1 VLPLCN
7 ALRAAD
13 AETQVVNSYAQMDSL
28 YRTVYDPLISPGKGK
43 GWKPFGR
50 MEWFYG
56 QRAFPS
62 GDIPV
67 AARMQAWQEKESAR
81 GHRTL
86 DENWT
91 GIGPNNI
98 AGRILSIAWHP
109 TNLNVIYIGS
119 ASGGLWKTTDSGTS
133 WVSLTDDLPSLAV
146 GSVALDP
153 TNPNV
158 VYIGTGEGAY
168 NIDAVYGAGI
178 LKSTDGGTTWNTTG
192 MSWTQSQS
200 RAINKIVIHPTT
212 PQTMWCATN
221 IWSGGGGVYRTPD
234 GGASWTRYLSGDAK
248 DIVLHP
254 DSANVLYAA
263 IGYPWGGSSNGVYK
277 STDGGLTWTLRSSGL
292 PAGTSLGRMALS
304 ISRSNPQ
311 TVYAGISQTVSAG
324 AGLLGVYRTTDAGG
338 SWTLQSSTPNMYG
351 GQGWYD
357 IVCEVH
363 PTNPDVVYSSGLD
376 LYKSTNGGTSWS
388 QKTYWNY
395 SPGHS
400 LYAHADHHAL
410 AFKPGDPNT
419 IIAGTDGGMYK
430 STNGGDTWTGIN
442 SGLSTMQFYAMCND
456 YLNGNVA
463 LGGTQDNG
471 TVKYA
476 GSVTWSWILGG
487 DGGYTLVDY
496 TNSNIIYAST
506 QRGAHYKSTNGGSS
520 FFSIQSGISGNG
532 AWVTPTV
539 MDPTNASV
547 LYTGTT
553 LVYKTTNGG
562 TSWSAIS
569 ASLSGQYVSTIAVA
583 PSNPQVI
590 YVGFENNGQV
600 SKTTNGGTSWASC
613 YSGLPYRY
621 ITRVA
626 VHPSNSNMVFVTVS
640 GYGTGHVWKSTDGG
654 TSWSNASSG
663 VPDMPCNA
671 VVIDG
676 NDANKMYLATDLG
689 VYSSTNGGSSWT
701 DYSNGLPN
709 AVVDDI
715 ALHPTSGMLRASTH
729 GRGMWQTSTGTPSV
743 TVVTPNGGESWIT
756 GSSQSITWG
765 TGGLGGNVSIELNRG
780 YPVGGWESLTA
791 STTNDG
797 SWSWTVT
804 TPTTGA
810 ARVRITSVETPSAT
824 DVSNGDFSIT
834 QPQLTLTAPSGGETW
849 PVATSQTISWTL
861 SGASGN
867 VVVQLDRNFPSGS
880 WETLATTSAASY
892 AWTVTT
898 PATSNARVRAYL
910 QSNPSVADTN
920 SASFTIVEPSLTV
933 TSPDGGEALTPGS
946 LTVIRWTRQYLS
958 GSVKVEINRTYPTG
972 TWVTLAASVSVDT
985 LLWTVDQNGTTTA
998 RVRVTSNTYPSAT
1011 DVSNADFTVLTPTL
1025 AVTSPNGG
1033 EVWDA
1038 ATAHTIRWSRTNLS
1052 GPLNVYINRD
1062 YPGGSWAA
1070 LAVSVTA
1077 DTFVWNVVTPY
1088 SNTARMRVSSVTLP
1102 GFSDESNAD
1111 FVIGTGI
1118 VVAAPNGAESWAVGS
1133 AQTISWTRYNAAGAV
1148 TVQLN
1153 RAYPGAV
1160 WETLSSSVMAN
1171 SLAWTVSGPGS
1182 SAARVRVFLNAS
1194 SSVGDTS
1201 DGSFSIPAPNLTL
1214 TAPHGAEQW
1223 AVGSSQTMSWTRSD
1237 AAGNVTV
1244 QLNRSYPGA
1253 SWETLTTTAAGNSL
1267 AWIVTSPTTSTA
1279 RVRIYLTA
1287 SPTVGDT
1294 SAQNFSIGAPQLAL
1308 SAPDGG
1314 ETWLVGEGQTIRW
1327 SRQFAAGDVRV
1338 LLNRSYPNGSW
1349 ETLAT
1354 AVAVD
1359 TFRWTVTSPTA
1370 TAARVRVYLVS
1381 NLSVADTS
1389 AANFTIIAPGITIT
1403 SPNGGE
1409 QWSMGSAVNI
1419 AWTRVNADGQVTVAL
1434 NRSYPG
1440 GAWQTLSASETGNSM
1455 IWTVSGAISSNARVR
1470 VTLNSNASVTDE
1482 SNANFTIVQSALTLA
1497 APNGGETYT
1506 LGGALTVRWSR
1517 TAAPGAVA
1525 VWLNRSYPNN
1535 DWETLASSVTADSF
1549 AWTASGGASS
1559 ACRVKI
1565 RLNSDT
1571 TISDL
1576 SAANF
1581 SLVLRTLTLT
1591 THNGGE
1597 TFYTGSTST
1606 VSFTRSNATGNATV
1620 QLNRDYPPGSWETL
1634 SSTVSTSSYNW
1645 NVSGV
1650 TSSSARLR
1658 IFLTS
1663 QSYVGDTSNANFTI
1677 AAPALVLTSP
1687 NGGEQW
1693 IVGTPHS
1700 ISWTRAGVS
1709 ENVRLELKR
1718 NYPSGSWETIAS
1730 SVAGTAY
1737 VWTVSGATSTEA
1749 RVRVVSTI
1757 TSSLADTSEASF
1769 SLIGP
1774 PLTLSSPNG
1783 GEIANIGFPL
1793 TVRWLRVNAPGETQ
1807 VELNRSWPP
1816 GPWELVGSTTADS
1829 LVWSVTGPASTTAR
1843 VRIYLASP
1851 PVGDTSA
1858 ANFLIQQPALALT
1871 SPVGGERWATGND
1884 YSITWTRTG
1893 LSGGVRIELNSDYP
1907 AGSWAALASGQMGNS
1922 YSWTISEQP
1931 TETARIRVLYESRP
1945 EFADTSGDF
1954 AIVEPGITL
1963 IRPDGGDTLV
1973 VGQAYTLRWQ
1983 RSGVSGPV
1991 KVELNRDYPSGAW
2004 ETLRAATTADSLV
2017 WTVAGS
2023 DAVHARVRV
2032 SLVAVPST
2040 FDASD
2045 DDFMIAHQGIAL
2057 LSPVA
2062 GDSIMLGSLVDIR
2075 WANIGVPPAVNVYLK
2090 RNWPSGSWEMLASN
2104 VTTGSFMWTAA
2115 GNASETARFRVLSAT
2130 LPSTGDT
2137 TDGAVRIGS
2146 PQFTFTAPASADT
2159 FYAGEN
2165 IWLKWTRHFTVG
2177 AVRVELSRSGTGG
2190 PWEELGIVEGDSI
2203 LWAVSGPATAVARV
2217 RVSLVSA
2224 SWAAS
2229 IMPFNCVIHVPS
2241 LSVTAPLAGVTQA
2254 IGRDMIMSWTRNPC
2268 PWPVDVLLQR
2278 SEDAPEE
2285 LVRGGVAA
2293 DSVHWIARGPEVWA
2307 ARVIVRT
2314 TSGVPLEAQSAAFAL
2329 ARPQITLIAPQGG
2342 EMLLANRTDTIRWQ
2356 RLLVNDPVRVELNRD
2371 YPLGAWTVLSPAV
2384 SDTFLVWTLTGPNT
2398 THARV
2403 RILSTVDGSLGD
2415 TCTSDFEIWVPEL
2428 VLGDLGR
2435 SRVLIGFPIDVTW
2448 SRTAVGGPVSLYMS
2462 RDSGTTWPET
2472 IAAGLEGDSYE
2483 WIPAGPAGQARLKI
2497 QSVDDPQVNNVSEAF
2512 ALAQPQL
2519 TMNAPAGGE
2528 TFALGSSLVIRW
2540 TRIDHPA
2547 TVNVQL
2553 NRLYPG
2559 GAWQTIAADLDADT
2573 LTWPISGPESEAVR
2587 VRVVSQVDST
2597 WRAQSDV
2604 FALRAAALHITSPLA
2619 QQEIIVGDAFDVGWQ
2634 RIAHTRPVRVFMHTS
2649 NGAAEILGSNI
2660 SGNSLSG
2667 VTATLEADS
2676 AWIIVEDEALPAP
2689 RDSVLISG
2697 PMVPRAV
2704 IAAPETGMRWIA
2716 GRSYVLRVDRHHAEG
2731 ELSVKMNL
2739 DPPDG
2744 AWLTLGSMTED
2755 TLLVT
2760 APDAETGALALAVSL
2775 LSRPSVADT
2784 VSGIEVVR
2792 PALTFDAPSQTAV
2805 RIGDVLNGAWTKHEI
2820 DADVRLELDRHYP
2833 SGVWELLYEGDDSE
2847 YPWTV
2852 TGDTTS
2858 QARLRL
2864 VCSLYPEA
2872 GDTLDHDLV
2881 FYRPELHFVSVFA
2894 AAYNVGDTVEARWI
2908 ADWVDGPFRL
2918 LLARD
2923 AGVVETI
2930 AEHWTDTGFEWTVT
2944 PPRSDAAMLIVQDE
2958 ISGLAD
2964 TSREFAVRDPQIRFT
2979 QPSESGT
2986 DTVGSVLELAWEWTD
3001 AGGAVR
3007 LDAVR
3012 DSINSEWW
3020 TVADSLYDSHF
3031 SYHVTGPGTDS
3042 LWFRVSSLSD
3052 STLHAVSVPRR
3063 IVEPALALQ
3072 VEGGT
3077 LYIGE
3082 QRWIYWTRS
3091 HCDGPVMVELTSGD
3105 RTEPWQ
3111 ELAAAVTVDSFLWTV
3126 SGPEADLVALRV
3138 SASTRPWVF
3147 DTTDAPLRI
3156 AMPRVEVLAPNGG
3169 DSLEIGQPIRLRWT
3183 GEGFAG
3189 GVGVGLW
3196 RGDPVNRFDTLF
3208 ADTPNDSSEIWEVSG
3223 PAAHDCYLIVVA
3235 LANPALFDT
3244 SDARF
3249 EITDGSS
3256 ASEDVPGLPREY
3268 SLSAPYPNPFNS
3280 ATNIEFALP
3289 RDGQVSLVIFDVL
3302 GREVERLVDEP
3313 RRAGSH
3319 RVSWRADH
3327 AASGVYFVRLGSGDF
3342 QAVRRMHLLK

>member
-7 ALRAAD
+7 TLRAAD
-13 AETQVVNSYAQMDSL
+13 AERQFVNSYSQMDSL
-28 YRTVYDPLISPGKGK
+28 YRTVYDPLVSPGKGK

-67 AARMQAWQEKESAR
+67 DARMRAYQEKQSAR

-86 DENWT
+86 DESWAA
-91 GIGPNNI
+91 IGPNNI

-119 ASGGLWKTTDSGTS
+119 ASGGLWKTTDGGTS
-133 WVSLTDDLPSLAV
+133 WIPLTDDLPSLAV
-146 GSVALDP
+146 GSVVLDP

-158 VYIGTGEGAY
+158 VYIGTGEGSY

-200 RAINKIVIHPTT
+200 RAINKIVIHPST

-221 IWSGGGGVYRTPD
+221 IWSGGGGVYRTTD

-277 STDGGLTWTLRSSGL
+277 STDGGVTWTLRSSGL
-292 PAGTSLGRMALS
+292 PAGTSLGRIALS

-311 TVYAGISQTVSAG
+311 TVYAGISQTISGG
-324 AGLLGVYRTTDAGG
+324 AGLLGIYRTTDAGG
-338 SWTLQSSTPNMYG
+338 SWSLQASTPNMYG

-363 PTNPDVVYSSGLD
+363 PTNPDVVFSAGLD
-376 LYKSTNGGTSWS
+376 LYKSSNGGTSWS

-442 SGLSTMQFYAMCND
+442 NGLSTMQFYAMCND

-471 TVKYA
+471 TVKYS
-476 GSVTWSWILGG
+476 GSSTWSWILGG

-496 TNSNIIYAST
+496 TNSNIVYAST
-506 QRGAHYKSTNGGSS
+506 QRGSHYKSTNGGSS
-520 FFSIQSGISGNG
+520 FFSIQSGISGSG

-553 LVYKTTNGG
+553 MVYKTTNGG
-562 TSWSAIS
+562 TSWTAIS
-569 ASLSGQYVSTIAVA
+569 TALSGQYVSTIAVA

-590 YVGFENNGQV
+590 YAGYENSGQV
-600 SKTTNGGTSWASC
+600 WKTTNGGTSWASC

-626 VHPSNSNMVFVTVS
+626 VHPSNPSTVFVTVS

-654 TSWSNASSG
+654 ASWSNASSG

-671 VVIDG
+671 VVIDAS
-676 NDANKMYLATDLG
+676 DPNKMYLATDLG

-715 ALHPTSGMLRASTH
+715 ALHPTTGMLRASTH

-743 TVVTPNGGESWIT
+743 TVLTPNGGESWIT

-765 TGGLGGNVSIELNRG
+765 TGGLGGNVSIELNRS
-780 YPVGGWESLTA
+780 YSAGGWEFLTA
-791 STTNDG
+791 STANDG
-797 SWSWTVT
+797 SWTWMVT
-804 TPTTGA
+804 TPTTSA

-834 QPQLTLTAPSGGETW
+834 QPQLTVTAPNGGETW

-867 VVVQLDRNFPSGS
+867 VVVQLDRSFPSGS

-892 AWTVTT
+892 AWTVTA
-898 PATSNARVRAYL
+898 PATGNARVRAYL
-910 QSNPSVADTN
+910 QSSPSVADTSN
-920 SASFTIVEPSLTV
+920 ASFAIIEPSLTV
-933 TSPDGGEALTPGS
+933 TSPNGGEVLTPGS
-946 LTVIRWTRQYLS
+946 LAVIRWTKQYLS
-958 GSVKVEINRTYPTG
+958 GSVKVEINRGYPAG

-998 RVRVTSNTYPSAT
+998 RMRVTSNTYSSAT
-1011 DVSNADFTVLTPTL
+1011 DISNADFTVLTPSL

-1033 EVWDA
+1033 EIWNA
-1038 ATAHTIRWSRTNLS
+1038 GTAHTLRWSRVNLS
-1052 GPLNVYINRD
+1052 GAMNVYINRD
-1062 YPGGSWAA
+1062 YPGGAWTP

-1088 SNTARMRVSSVTLP
+1088 SNTARMRVSSVTVP

-1118 VVAAPNGAESWAVGS
+1118 MIAAPNGAESWVVGS
-1133 AQTISWTRYNAAGAV
+1133 AQTISWTRYNAAGAA
-1148 TVQLN
+1148 TVQVN
-1153 RAYPGAV
+1153 RTYPGGA
-1160 WETLSSSVMAN
+1160 WETLSSSVTTS
-1171 SLAWTVSGPGS
+1171 SLAWTVTGPGTT
-1182 SAARVRVFLNAS
+1182 AARVRVFLNAS
-1194 SSVGDTS
+1194 PSVGDTS
-1201 DGSFSIPAPNLTL
+1201 DGTFSIPAPNLTL
-1214 TAPHGAEQW
+1214 TAPNGAEQW
-1223 AVGSSQTMSWTRSD
+1223 ATGSLQTISWTRTD

-1253 SWETLTTTAAGNSL
+1253 SWETLTATAAGNSL
-1267 AWIVTSPTTSTA
+1267 AWTVTSPATSTV

-1294 SAQNFSIGAPQLAL
+1294 SAQNFSIGVPQLAL
-1308 SAPDGG
+1308 FAPDGG
-1314 ETWLVGEGQTIRW
+1314 ETWLVGEAQTIRW
-1327 SRQFAAGDVRV
+1327 SRQFATGDVRV

-1359 TFRWTVTSPTA
+1359 TFRWTVTSPTTA
-1370 TAARVRVYLVS
+1370 AARVRVYLVS

-1389 AANFTIIAPGITIT
+1389 AANFTIIAPGMTVT

-1409 QWSMGSAVNI
+1409 QWSISSAVNI
-1419 AWTRVNADGQVTVAL
+1419 AWARANADGPVTVAL

-1440 GAWQTLSASETGNSM
+1440 GAWQTLSASETGSSM
-1455 IWTVSGAISSNARVR
+1455 IWTVSGAISSTARVR
-1470 VTLNSNASVTDE
+1470 VTLNSNSSVTDE
-1482 SNANFTIVQSALTLA
+1482 SNANFTIVQPALTLA

-1506 LGGALTVRWSR
+1506 LGGPLTVRWSR
-1517 TAAPGAVA
+1517 TAAPGTVT
-1525 VWLNRSYPNN
+1525 VFLNRSYPNN
-1535 DWETLASSVTADSF
+1535 DWETLASSVGADSF

-1559 ACRVKI
+1559 VCRVKI

-1597 TFYTGSTST
+1597 TLYTGSTST
-1606 VSFTRSNATGNATV
+1606 VSFTRSNATGNATI
-1620 QLNRDYPPGSWETL
+1620 QLNRDYPAGSWETL

-1645 NVSGV
+1645 NVSGSP
-1650 TSSSARLR
+1650 SSAARLR

-1663 QSYVGDTSNANFTI
+1663 QSYVGDTSNANFAI
-1677 AAPALVLTSP
+1677 AIPALVLTSP

-1693 IVGTPHS
+1693 ILATSHS

-1730 SVAGTAY
+1730 SVAGSAY
-1737 VWTVSGATSTEA
+1737 VWTVSGATSTDA

-1757 TSSLADTSEASF
+1757 TSTLADTSDASF
-1769 SLIGP
+1769 SIIGP

-1783 GEIANIGFPL
+1783 GEIANIGFPFI
-1793 TVRWLRVNAPGETQ
+1793 VRWLRVNAPGEAQ
-1807 VELNRSWPP
+1807 VELNRSWPS
-1816 GPWELVGSTTADS
+1816 GSWELLGSATADS
-1829 LVWSVTGPASTTAR
+1829 LVWSVTGPASTAAR
-1843 VRIYLASP
+1843 VRIYLASA

-1858 ANFLIQQPALALT
+1858 ANFTIQQPALALT
-1871 SPVGGERWATGND
+1871 SPVGGERWATENS

-1907 AGSWAALASGQMGNS
+1907 AGAWVALASGQTGNS
-1922 YSWTISEQP
+1922 YSWTISESP
-1931 TETARIRVLYESRP
+1931 TESARIRVLYEAQP
-1945 EFADTSGDF
+1945 QLADTSGDF
-1954 AIVEPGITL
+1954 AIVEHGITL
-1963 IRPDGGDTLV
+1963 LRPNGGDTLV
-1973 VGQAYTLRWQ
+1973 VGQAYTLRWL
-1983 RSGVSGPV
+1983 RSGVPGAV
-1991 KVELNRDYPSGAW
+1991 KVELNRNYPSGSW
-2004 ETLRAATTADSLV
+2004 ESLHGGTTADTLV

-2023 DAVHARVRV
+2023 DAMHARVRV
-2032 SLVAVPST
+2032 SLVAMPST

-2062 GDSIMLGSLVDIR
+2062 GDSVTLGMPVDIR

-2104 VTTGSFMWTAA
+2104 VTTGSFVWTAA
-2115 GNASETARFRVLSAT
+2115 GNASTTARFRVLSAS
-2130 LPSTGDT
+2130 LPSIGDT
-2137 TDGAVRIGS
+2137 TDGAVKIGS
-2146 PQFTFTAPASADT
+2146 PQFTFTTPASPDT
-2159 FYAGEN
+2159 FYAGEST
-2165 IWLKWTRHFTVG
+2165 WVRWTRHFAAG
-2177 AVRVELSRSGTGG
+2177 AVRVELSRDGTNG
-2190 PWEELGIVEGDSI
+2190 PWGELGIAEGDSI
-2203 LWAVSGPATAVARV
+2203 LWAVFGPATTAARL

-2241 LSVTAPLAGVTQA
+2241 LSVTAPLSGVTHA
-2254 IGRDMIMSWTRNPC
+2254 IGRDMIVSWTRSQC

-2278 SEDAPEE
+2278 SEGSPLEPLRA
-2285 LVRGGVAA
+2285 GIAG
-2293 DSVHWIARGPEVWA
+2293 DSIHWIADGPVAEA
-2307 ARVIVRT
+2307 ARAVVRT

-2329 ARPQITLIAPQGG
+2329 DLPQITLIAPHGG
-2342 EMLLANRTDTIRWQ
+2342 ESLLANRTDTIRWH
-2356 RLLVNDPVRVELNRD
+2356 RWLVDDPVRVELNRN
-2371 YPLGAWTVLSPAV
+2371 YPAGAWTVLFPAV
-2384 SDTFLVWTLTGPNT
+2384 GDTFALWNVTGPNT

-2403 RILSTVDGSLGD
+2403 RILSTVDASLGD
-2415 TCTSDFEIWVPEL
+2415 TCASDFEIWVPEL

-2435 SRVLIGFPIDVTW
+2435 SRVLIGFPIEVTW
-2448 SRTAVGGPVSLYMS
+2448 SRTAVSGPVNLYLS
-2462 RDSGTTWPET
+2462 RDGGVTWPET
-2472 IAAGLEGDSYE
+2472 IATGLDGDDYE
-2483 WIPAGPAGQARLKI
+2483 WIPAGPAAQARLKI
-2497 QSVDDPQVNNVSEAF
+2497 QSADDQQVNNVSEVF

-2519 TMNAPAGGE
+2519 ALNAPSGGE
-2528 TFALGSSLVIRW
+2528 TFALGSSLAIRW
-2540 TRIDHPA
+2540 MRTDHPA
-2547 TVNVQL
+2547 TVKVQL
-2553 NRLYPG
+2553 NRLYPS
-2559 GAWQTIAADLDADT
+2559 GAWQTMAADLDADSFA
-2573 LTWPISGPESEAVR
+2573 WPITGPESESVR
-2587 VRVVSQVDST
+2587 VRVVSQVDSS
-2597 WRAQSDV
+2597 WRAESGT

-2634 RIAHTRPVRVFMHTS
+2634 RTAHVRPVRVLLRTTD
-2649 NGAAEILGSNI
+2649 GATEILGANI
-2660 SGNSLSG
+2660 SGNS
-2667 VTATLEADS
+2667 VTGIAATIEADS
-2676 AWIIVEDEALPAP
+2676 AWIIVEDEALLVP

-2697 PMVPRAV
+2697 PIVPRVA
-2704 IAAPETGMRWIA
+2704 IESPENGARWIA
-2716 GRSYVLRVDRHHAEG
+2716 GRSYLLRVSRHHAAG
-2731 ELSVKMNL
+2731 DLSVRMNL
-2739 DPPDG
+2739 DYPGG
-2744 AWLTLGSMTED
+2744 AWLTLGSLTAD
-2755 TLLVT
+2755 TLLFT
-2760 APDAETGALALAVSL
+2760 APGTETGTLALAVSL
-2775 LSRPSVADT
+2775 TSRPAVTDT
-2784 VSGIEVVR
+2784 VTGIEVVR
-2792 PALTFDAPSQTAV
+2792 PALTFDALSQTAV
-2805 RIGDVLNGAWTKHEI
+2805 RIGDVLNAAWSKHALE
-2820 DADVRLELDRHYP
+2820 ADVRLELDRHYP
-2833 SGVWELLYEGDDSE
+2833 SGVWELLYEGRESQ

-2852 TGDTTS
+2852 SGDSTS
-2858 QARLRL
+2858 HARLRL
-2864 VCSLYPEA
+2864 VCSLYPEV

-2881 FYRPELHFVSVFA
+2881 FYRPELHFVSSFA
-2894 AAYNVGDTVEARWI
+2894 AAYNAGDTVHTEWI

-2918 LLARD
+2918 LLVRG
-2923 AGVVETI
+2923 AGLPETI

-2944 PPRSDAAMLIVQDE
+2944 VPRCTAAVFVVQDE
-2958 ISGLAD
+2958 NSGLAD
-2964 TSREFAVRDPQIRFT
+2964 TGSAFAVRDPQLHFT

-2986 DTVGSVLELAWEWTD
+2986 DTVGSLLELAWEWTD

-3012 DSINSEWW
+3012 DSISGEWW

-3031 SYHVTGPGTDS
+3031 SYDVTGPGSDS

-3052 STLHAVSVPRR
+3052 STLHAISVPRR

-3077 LYIGE
+3077 WYIGE

-3091 HCDGPVMVELTSGD
+3091 HCDGPVTVELTSGD
-3105 RTEPWQ
+3105 RAEPWQ

-3138 SASTRPWVF
+3138 SASARPWVF
-3147 DTTDAPLRI
+3147 DTTDVPLRI
-3156 AMPRVEVLAPNGG
+3156 AMPRVEVVAPNGG
-3169 DSLEIGQPIRLRWT
+3169 ESLEIGQPIRLRWAS
-3183 GEGFAG
+3183 GGVAG
-3189 GVGVGLW
+3189 GIGIGLW

-3223 PAAHDCYLIVVA
+3223 PAAHDCYLIVVS

-3249 EITDGSS
+3249 EITGGSS
-3256 ASEDVPGLPREY
+3256 AGDDVPGLPREY
-3268 SLSAPYPNPFNS
+3268 SLAAPYPNPFNS
-3280 ATNIEFALP
+3280 TTNIEFALP
-3289 RDGQVSLVIFDVL
+3289 RDGQVSLAIYDVL
-3302 GREVERLVDEP
+3302 GREVERLLDEK
-3313 RRAGSH
+3313 RRAGVH
-3319 RVSWRADH
+3319 RVQWRADR
-3327 AASGVYFVRLGSGDF
+3327 AASGIYFVRLGSGNY
-3342 QAVRRMHLLK
+3342 QAVRKLHLLK